1 LSCFNI
7 WKLKGI
13 KGIAYRDGQNP
24 VNTGRRRLIS
34 PLDRLPYPDFD
45 AVDFDRYL
53 VDGLEFIHR
62 FTKNNLDQR
71 LYDRKRKNKRM
82 ITIPVSRGCFGK
94 CTFCYRAYP
103 GLRTHS
109 FKYIFDFVEYCI
121 DRFDV
126 GFFTFGDE
134 CFAPNKK
141 WNWGFLNELEKRELD
156 IVFRILGM
164 RVDTVDQEILR
175 AYKEA
180 GCWMIEYGFESG
192 SQKMLNI
199 IDKRVSV
206 EENRQVALWTNEVGI
221 YTSPA
226 LVLGMPGETSD
237 TIGDSIRFLGS
248 LDLGFRQYQMAYA
261 MPIPGAPLYEYAKL
275 SGIISDEDEYL
286 EMISGKTTGRP
297 YCNLTE
303 EPDVVLMSWA
313 DRIRQE
319 VDTGF
324 FARKLHSRALGR
336 LAEMVLG
343 KLYSLR
349 NLYKQGTLYQG
360 LRDKCKAFI
369 RQWQA
374 KANIPGRKAL
384 ARANA
389 DIPEMSEVFKDID
402 YTKSNRK
409 VSLTEYNRR
418 ISIIC
423 RNREPA

>member
-1 LSCFNI
+1 MYICSSLRQNGYVPAILNLDLERLSFQETIDRIKAINPRYIGFSGIVSTSYGIIKRLSRDLRNI
-7 WKLKGI
+7 LPDRKQILGGGLSAAWEPVLENTAIDVIVRGEGDETIIELLQHLDEAKNISGI
-13 KGIAYRDGQNP
+13 KGIAFRDGQGA
-24 VNTGRRRLIS
+24 VYTGRRRLFI

-62 FTKNNLDQR
+62 FTKNNLDQGI
-71 LYDRKRKNKRM
+71 YDSKRRNKRM

-141 WNWGFLNELEKRELD
+141 WNWGFLKELEKRKLD

-226 LVLGMPGETSD
+226 LVLGMPGETSY
-237 TIGDSIRFLGS
+237 TIGESIRFLDS
-248 LDLGFRQYQMAYA
+248 LDLGFRKYQMAYA

-286 EMISGKTTGRP
+286 EMISGKATDQP
-297 YCNLTE
+297 
-303 EPDVVLMSWA
+303 
-313 DRIRQE
+313 
-319 VDTGF
+319 
-324 FARKLHSRALGR
+324 
-336 LAEMVLG
+336 
-343 KLYSLR
+343 
-349 NLYKQGTLYQG
+349 
-360 LRDKCKAFI
+360 
-369 RQWQA
+369 
-374 KANIPGRKAL
+374 
-384 ARANA
+384 
-389 DIPEMSEVFKDID
+389 
-402 YTKSNRK
+402 
-409 VSLTEYNRR
+409 
-418 ISIIC
+418 
-423 RNREPA
+423 